1 MLQGELHKMLLVVL
15 QCVSVTESDLVYIL
29 ITGLI

>member
-1 MLQGELHKMLLVVL
+1 MWLGELRKMLLVVL
-15 QCVSVTESDLVYIL
+15 QCVSVTESDPIYIL